1 MEEWDPIIGHSA
13 DTLKRETSIN
23 SDTIDEFLNY
33 ENELKATN
41 CERFK
46 KIVQKTPP
54 GTLALFAILDF
65 ARPENCSNR
74 FKEVIFIHLLKCF

>member
-1 MEEWDPIIGHSA
+1 MEEWDSIVVHST
-13 DTLKRETSIN
+13 DTLKREIFLN

-33 ENELKATN
+33 EKEITNNLKVVN
-41 CERFK
+41 LERFK

-65 ARPENCSNR
+65 ARPENRSNR
-74 FKEVIFIHLLKCF
+74 FKEVLNI